1 MNAMG
6 LVDAKRVQR
15 LYDRVVA
22 NAKNCSYED
31 LEALLLAAGF
41 TVRNA
46 SGSHRIFKRGT
57 QYLSVPER
65 RPVKLHYVKEA
76 LQMVDELL

>member
-1 MNAMG
+1 MG
-6 LVDAKRVQR
+6 LVDTKRVQR

-22 NAKNCSYED
+22 NAKSCSYED
-31 LEALLLAAGF
+31 LEALLIAAGF